1 MKLIIENFR
10 RFLNEGFQDSPNYKK
25 GEWVDIPPDYY
36 NSEEEQ
42 EAETSIKDN
51 FFDII
56 QLSYED
62 IGGHVNFKSSED
74 VPGKYKNWIAVDVD
88 EDPEA
93 DAIRFGS
100 EKGKNFKMAGG
111 GSDGTPE
118 GKQAYVD
125 KTAKMLFTPGTFG
138 EMSDAIA
145 HIMITRKEVPYVKT
159 KEEVEKLLGKEV
171 KWYGEHPNPELA
183 TRYAGVGDGYAAW
196 YGRELGGEEHIKIM
210 LGLPAL

>member
-25 GEWVDIPPDYY
+25 GEWVDVPHEYY

-56 QLSYED
+56 QLSYKN
-62 IGGHVNFKSSED
+62 IGGHVNFKNPED

-88 EDPEA
+88 SDPEA

-100 EKGKNFKMAGG
+100 QKGKNFKMAGG
-111 GSDGTPE
+111 GSDGSQE

-159 KEEVEKLLGKEV
+159 KEEV
-171 KWYGEHPNPELA
+171 KWYGKHPNPELA
-183 TRYAGVGDGYAAW
+183 AKYAAVGDGYAAW
-196 YGRELGGEEHIKIM
+196 YGRDLGDEEHVKIM